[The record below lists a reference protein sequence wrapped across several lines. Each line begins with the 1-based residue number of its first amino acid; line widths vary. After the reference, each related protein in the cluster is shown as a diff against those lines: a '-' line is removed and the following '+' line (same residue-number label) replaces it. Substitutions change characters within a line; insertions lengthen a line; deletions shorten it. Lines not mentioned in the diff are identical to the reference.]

1 MNMVDFQSVFKMESG
16 SCREVGSGDEGD
28 VSF

>member
-16 SCREVGSGDEGD
+16 GCKEIGSGYEGD